1 MILNNELIAH
11 QKRAR
16 AYLNDAHTQPT
27 LTERSER
34 IIKGLNS
41 QRKRRS
47 DGWHH
52 SAINGHSMLDYCST
66 SGAYAVCYVYQ
77 AAITLLL
84 LAGLGKKKCSITA
97 LNLRH
102 CSFP

>member
-11 QKRAR
+11 QKRD
-16 AYLNDAHTQPT
+16 DAHTQPT

-47 DGWHH
+47 DGGT
-52 SAINGHSMLDYCST
+52 IQPLIDTQC
-66 SGAYAVCYVYQ
+66 
-77 AAITLLL
+77 
-84 LAGLGKKKCSITA
+84 
-97 LNLRH
+97 
-102 CSFP
+102 

>member
-47 DGWHH
+47 DGGT
-52 SAINGHSMLDYCST
+52 IQPLIDT
-66 SGAYAVCYVYQ
+66 Q
-77 AAITLLL
+77 
-84 LAGLGKKKCSITA
+84 
-97 LNLRH
+97 R
-102 CSFP
+102 

>member
-47 DGWHH
+47 D
-52 SAINGHSMLDYCST
+52 YCST
-66 SGAYAVCYVYQ
+66 SGAYAVWYVYQ